1 MPYHFKWAFDEPQ
14 LSLTWYDY
22 WAYLAE
28 YWEYTSICM
37 DKKRK
42 KNNFDAHTEVP
53 ILKRVSLILIWLK
66 LMLSQKA
73 ICGSVGAR
81 RAGNPEEGGSSWV
94 GGKVVCWWKCEFG
107 GYVRLGTRDWEGA
120 VSFF

>member
-1 MPYHFKWAFDEPQ
+1 MIIEPIQ
-14 LSLTWYDY
+14 QSIESI
-22 WAYLAE
+22 LASA
-28 YWEYTSICM
+28 WI
-37 DKKRK
+37 KKRK

-81 RAGNPEEGGSSWV
+81 RAGNPEEGGSS
-94 GGKVVCWWKCEFG
+94 
-107 GYVRLGTRDWEGA
+107 
-120 VSFF
+120 